1 MTSRRSWLDRLLALA
16 SPRVVADHAPPI
28 REHAPGVWTVER
40 RLKMPGGPSLPTNAT
55 VLGLESG
62 GLVVIAP
69 PAMSESAG
77 IEALGPVDSVVV
89 PNSFHHL
96 FVSECMARHPGA
108 RLIGPPGLVD
118 RVAGLPPLEEFEAG
132 TKGPWPGEIEFA
144 VLGPVR
150 QVCEIALFHLR
161 SRTLVLTDVA
171 FNLRKIE
178 RPLDRVFWRLVGVGS
193 SFGPTFDSRMLLLRD
208 RAAASRFVS
217 EVARWPMERIIVA
230 HGDVLE
236 ENAKAEFLRA
246 FRAYLPEED
255 VT

>member
-1 MTSRRSWLDRLLALA
+1 MTSRRSWLDRLLGLA

-28 REHAPGVWTVER
+28 REHAPDVWTVER
-40 RLKMPGGPSLPTNAT
+40 RLSMPGGPSLPTNAT
-55 VLGLESG
+55 VFRLESG
-62 GLVVIAP
+62 GLVLIAP
-69 PAMSESAG
+69 PAMGESAG
-77 IEALGPVDSVVV
+77 IETLGPVDSVVV

-96 FVSECMARHPGA
+96 FAPECMARHPGA
-108 RLIGPPGLVD
+108 RLIGPPGLKD
-118 RVAGLPPLEEFEAG
+118 RVAGLPPLEEFEPG
-132 TKGPWPGEIEFA
+132 TEGPWPGEIEFA

-178 RPLDRVFWRLVGVGS
+178 RRLDRVFWRIVGVGAG
-193 SFGPTFDSRMLLLRD
+193 FGPTFDSRMLLLRD
-208 RAAASRFVS
+208 RVAASRFVS

-230 HGDVLE
+230 HGEVLE
-236 ENAKAEFLRA
+236 TNAKAEFLRA

-255 VT
+255 VP